1 MSLQENE
8 EMDFEVDYDYNEH
21 TYLINDRPVDIDPYI
36 EEEEIGYSLH
46 EVDNYVQELMV
57 WFAETYNIYPESDWE
72 KSRKERNL
80 KLMFEDIRT
89 LMSAP
94 DEYCLVSLV
103 DNKIVLESLNP
114 DFWAKTLKKI
124 YDLSKKEDEEN
135 EDE

>member
-8 EMDFEVDYDYNEH
+8 EMDFEVDYDYNKH
-21 TYLINDRPVDIDPYI
+21 TYLVNDRPVDINPYI
-36 EEEEIGYSLH
+36 EEEQIGYSLH
-46 EVDNYVQELMV
+46 EVDDYVQELMV
-57 WFAETYNIYPESDWE
+57 WFAETYNKHPESDWE
-72 KSRKERNL
+72 KSRKERDL

-103 DNKIVLESLNP
+103 DNEIVLESLNP